1 MTKLYRIISGIFR
14 VKVNNKEYVITSPTP
29 EILYQA
35 ELYYDEILEEN
46 KFDPWASDDDVVKLL
61 ISNKEWTNESDE
73 NLVKISEQIDEYKH
87 KAYLAYT
94 SMQFA
99 KVKEFKRL
107 AKESREKE
115 SSMRV
120 TRNKYFHLTLE
131 GHAEIVKREFILSHC
146 INGYKPETL
155 PFPLLDNIQSKI
167 NRQLATLEEI
177 RLLARTEPWL
187 SIWTSYKQNP
197 ARIFTNKFYN
207 DEQKSLITY
216 SQMYDNI
223 IKHPERPAEA
233 VIGDDD
239 LLDGWL
245 IEQKKGDKKK
255 DVKKIKGK
263 GMDKAQELFVFV
275 DKNNKEMSVEQQI
288 KEIEDMNSSESKV
301 IKKQRNAVI
310 KKAGSVADNRLPD
323 KQKEIASKL
332 SANYIEHMRG
342 LKRRK

>member
-1 MTKLYRIISGIFR
+1 
-14 VKVNNKEYVITSPTP
+14 
-29 EILYQA
+29 
-35 ELYYDEILEEN
+35 
-46 KFDPWASDDDVVKLL
+46 
-61 ISNKEWTNESDE
+61 
-73 NLVKISEQIDEYKH
+73 
-87 KAYLAYT
+87 
-94 SMQFA
+94 
-99 KVKEFKRL
+99 
-107 AKESREKE
+107 
-115 SSMRV
+115 
-120 TRNKYFHLTLE
+120 
-131 GHAEIVKREFILSHC
+131 
-146 INGYKPETL
+146 
-155 PFPLLDNIQSKI
+155 
-167 NRQLATLEEI
+167 
-177 RLLARTEPWL
+177 
-187 SIWTSYKQNP
+187 
-197 ARIFTNKFYN
+197 
-207 DEQKSLITY
+207 
-216 SQMYDNI
+216 MYDNI